1 MAKRSVL
8 SIAVGTAMLALSGLA
23 HPPSPPPTQEL
34 QPLTVTAT
42 RLATPEDRSPSAISV
57 ISDSDIDQHQYR
69 FVADALQS
77 VPGVNVVQ
85 TGVPGQ
91 LTSVFIRGASSDQT
105 QVLLNGIPFTKSI
118 C

>member
-8 SIAVGTAMLALSGLA
+8 SIAVGTAMLSLSGLA
-23 HPPSPPPTQEL
+23 QTPSPTPTQEL

-69 FVADALQS
+69 FASDALPS
-77 VPGVNVVQ
+77 PPVCRDSE
-85 TGVPGQ
+85 TGVLGQ
-91 LTSVFIRGASSDQT
+91 LTSVFIRGS
-105 QVLLNGIPFTKSI
+105 
-118 C
+118 